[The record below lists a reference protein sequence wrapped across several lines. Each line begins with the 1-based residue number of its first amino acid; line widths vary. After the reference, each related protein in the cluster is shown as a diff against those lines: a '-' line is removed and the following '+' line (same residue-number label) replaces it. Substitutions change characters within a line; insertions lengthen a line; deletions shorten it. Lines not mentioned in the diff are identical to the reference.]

1 MSRAGAKKR
10 PLAKKDTFWNRKRIE
25 SNIKYT
31 ELGELLHMPLSTVG
45 SYFSGQVM
53 PKREFIEQVC
63 DLFGVEYSVGVLEFQ
78 HAHRAWRSNRND
90 KTFLRGEPPKKKS
103 QEKPQPIVLIETV
116 EEEPVIDYKTKFL
129 KAVYGCVSYEQY
141 EELKHYVEVEGADTL
156 RYLYGKIDYD
166 LYQRISS
173 LLSEESEEPMF

>member
-1 MSRAGAKKR
+1 MGKTGVKKR
-10 PLAKKDTFWNRKRIE
+10 PLAKKDNFWNRKRIE
-25 SNIKYT
+25 NNIKYT

-45 SYFSGQVM
+45 SYFSGQAM
-53 PKREFIEQVC
+53 PNREFIEQVC
-63 DLFGVEYSVGVLEFQ
+63 DLFGVEYTVGVLEFQ
-78 HAHRAWRSNRND
+78 HAHRAWRSNRNG
-90 KTFLRGEPPKKKS
+90 KTFLRGEPPQAK
-103 QEKPQPIVLIETV
+103 LIETV